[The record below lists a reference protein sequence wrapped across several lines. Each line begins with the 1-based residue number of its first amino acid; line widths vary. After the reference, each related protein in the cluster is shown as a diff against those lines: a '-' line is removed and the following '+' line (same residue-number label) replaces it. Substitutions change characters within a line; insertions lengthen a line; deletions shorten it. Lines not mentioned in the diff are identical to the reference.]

1 MDKVGLVHVALPS
14 QMHPASVVMEMGL
27 ASLPPRRLCS
37 LRKETGFQR
46 TQSHRLREGI
56 LARRGGV
63 RCSSPVR
70 LQDGASDPTCILPSL
85 HRGGHCGLTIGG
97 PRAHLRRRVDT
108 QNV

>member
-14 QMHPASVVMEMGL
+14 QMHPASVAMEMGL

-56 LARRGGV
+56 LAQRG
-63 RCSSPVR
+63 S
-70 LQDGASDPTCILPSL
+70 GAPHLCAYRTVPPTPPAYFPPCIEV
-85 HRGGHCGLTIGG
+85 GTV
-97 PRAHLRRRVDT
+97 A
-108 QNV
+108 